1 MKNQTDRNK
10 NVNTTLPIIFVID
23 TSGGMHGRPINILN
37 NCLSD
42 SIKTLS
48 DSAAL
53 DDEFPPAIGIL
64 QAHTNAH
71 WIHPD
76 GLVSLKKFD
85 YTPLTAGGLNDMGAA
100 MTELDKKL
108 SREAFLEST
117 AEKCHPI
124 IIFVTRRQITDNWS
138 DAFQK
143 LNENRWYKQ
152 SIKIAFVIDEMADV
166 IAFSN
171 IVGKTGIVIK
181 VEDYNDLSKIF
192 KNVVINCFKNCQYY
206 HSITDL
212 AEKPEICRDIVRT
225 VLIDTE
231 LESQD
236 KITVIYGSNEEPS
249 EYIAEF
255 TEKDKHSTI
264 DEIGRIKR
272 MKKIITDSREIEVTV
287 NPISILRC
295 EIEAC
300 LPDNSHEQC
309 FLLKPRKSSEHDN
322 SETLTDIL
330 DVNNV
335 GYGDVSVTYQ
345 IKNYRSFD
353 IPSQKQMKIEG
364 CLELSFMDN
373 RIIAN
378 AISDSKLTLLYSTG
392 DYFELKPGDEIK
404 SDKKTLMRYYSE
416 SDLWEWGG
424 EDWT

>member
-1 MKNQTDRNK
+1 MKNQSDRNK
-10 NVNTTLPIIFVID
+10 NMNTTLPIIFVID

-53 DDEFPPAIGIL
+53 DDELTPAIGIL

-76 GLVSLKKFD
+76 GLVSLNEFD
-85 YTPLTAGGLNDMGAA
+85 YTPLTAAGLNDMGAA

-108 SREAFLEST
+108 SSEEFLVST
-117 AEKCHPI
+117 TEKCHPI
-124 IIFVTRRQITDNWS
+124 IIFVTCRQITDNWS
-138 DAFQK
+138 DALQK

-152 SIKIAFVIDEMADV
+152 SIKIAFVIDEMADA

-181 VEDYNDLSKIF
+181 VENYNDLSKIF
-192 KNVVINCFKNCQYY
+192 KNVVMNCFKNCQYY
-206 HSITDL
+206 HGITDL
-212 AEKPEICRDIVRT
+212 DGKPEICRDIVQA
-225 VLIDTE
+225 VLIDAE
-231 LESQD
+231 LENQD
-236 KITVIYGSNEEPS
+236 KITVLYGNDKESS

-255 TEKDKHSTI
+255 TEKDKHSTLNK
-264 DEIGRIKR
+264 IGRIKR

-353 IPSQKQMKIEG
+353 IPSRKQMIIEG
-364 CLELSFMDN
+364 CLELAFMDN

-378 AISDSKLTLLYSTG
+378 AISDSKLTLVYSTG

-404 SDKKTLMRYYSE
+404 SDKKTLIRYYSE
-416 SDLWEWGG
+416 SELWEWGG
-424 EDWT
+424 ADWT